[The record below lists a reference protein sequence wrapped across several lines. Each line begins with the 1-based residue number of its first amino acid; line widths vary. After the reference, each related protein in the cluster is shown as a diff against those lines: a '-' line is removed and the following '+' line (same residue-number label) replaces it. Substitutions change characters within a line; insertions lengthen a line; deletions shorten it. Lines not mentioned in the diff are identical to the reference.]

1 MRFMFAC
8 GGTAGHINPAI
19 AVAGHFRKLMPDC
32 EILFVG
38 AEGHMETN
46 LVPRS
51 GYEIKT
57 LKVTNISRSKSIK
70 GLLHNIK
77 SVVNVIRAR
86 IKARRIIRD
95 FAPDVVIGTGGY
107 VCYPVLKAAAKMG
120 IPTAVHESNAF
131 PGLTTRML
139 ADIVDKIMLGFEES
153 KEHYKHPERCVV
165 TGTPVRGEFGEYTK
179 ASAKAELGIAEKT
192 PLVVSVWG
200 SLGASNMNA
209 TMCEF
214 IRLAG
219 SAPGFRLIH
228 SAGSEGYET
237 MITALMES
245 VPDYEA
251 NGMDVREYIYDM
263 PRVMAAA
270 DIVLCRA
277 GASTISELTYMHKP
291 TVFVPSPYVTNDHQ
305 YKNASVV
312 ANAGG
317 AKIFKEKELNAEEL
331 YNEVK
336 RILDSP
342 DELDEMA
349 AAMEKLAMKD
359 ATKIIAEQILDLCK

>member
-1 MRFMFAC
+1 MFAC

-19 AVAGHFRKLMPDC
+19 AVAGYFRQIMPDC
-32 EILFVG
+32 EILFIG
-38 AEGHMETN
+38 AEDHMEVD

-51 GYEIKT
+51 GFEIKT
-57 LKVTNISRSKSIK
+57 LKVSNISRSKSLK
-70 GLLHNIK
+70 GIIHNIK
-77 SVVNVIRAR
+77 SVFNVILAT
-86 IKARRIIRD
+86 IKAKKLIKE
-95 FAPDVVIGTGGY
+95 FKPDVVIGTGGY
-107 VCYPVLKAAAKMG
+107 VCYPVLKAAAKMK

-153 KEHYKHPERCVV
+153 KEHYKNPDRCVV
-165 TGTPVRGEFGEYTK
+165 TGTPVRGEFGDYTK
-179 ASAKAELGIAEKT
+179 DRAKAELGIDKNT

-200 SLGASNMNA
+200 SLGAANMNA
-209 TMCEF
+209 AMCEF
-214 IRLAG
+214 IKLAG
-219 SAPGFRLIH
+219 KNPGFKLIH
-228 SAGSEGYET
+228 SAGSEGYKS
-237 MITALMES
+237 MVTALTEA

-305 YKNASVV
+305 FKNASVV
-312 ANAGG
+312 ANVGG
-317 AKIFKEKELNAEEL
+317 AIIFREKDLKPQKLLDA
-331 YNEVK
+331 VK
-336 RILDSP
+336 SILASP
-342 DELDEMA
+342 DELKRMSD
-349 AAMEKLAMKD
+349 AMEKLAVMD
-359 ATKIIAEQILDLCK
+359 AVKTIADEILSLCK

>member
-1 MRFMFAC
+1 MFAC

-19 AVAGHFRKLMPDC
+19 AVAGYFRQLMPDC
-32 EILFVG
+32 EILFIG
-38 AEGHMETN
+38 AEDHMETD

-51 GYEIKT
+51 GYNIKT
-57 LKVTNISRSKSIK
+57 LRVSNISRSRSIR
-70 GLLHNIK
+70 GIIHNIK
-77 SVVNVIRAR
+77 SVFNVIRAR
-86 IKARRIIRD
+86 VKAKKLIKE
-95 FAPDVVIGTGGY
+95 FEPDVVIGTGGY
-107 VCYPVLKAAAKMG
+107 VCYPVLKSAAKMG

-165 TGTPVRGEFGEYTK
+165 TGTPVRSEFGEYTK
-179 ASAKAELGIAEKT
+179 SSAKAELGISDKM

-209 TMCEF
+209 AMCEF
-214 IRLAG
+214 IKLAG
-219 SAPGFRLIH
+219 KNPGFKLIH
-228 SAGSEGYET
+228 SAGSEGYKS
-237 MITALMES
+237 MLTALEEA

-305 YKNASVV
+305 FKNASVV

-317 AKIFKEKELNAEEL
+317 AKIFREKELKAEDL

-336 RILDSP
+336 RILASPKELQKMADS
-342 DELDEMA
+342 
-349 AAMEKLAMKD
+349 MEKLAMKD
-359 ATKIIAEQILDLCK
+359 ATRVIAEQILGLCK

>member
-1 MRFMFAC
+1 MRIMFAC

-19 AVAGHFRKLMPDC
+19 AVAGYFRQIMPDC
-32 EILFVG
+32 EILFIG
-38 AEGHMETN
+38 ADGHMEVD

-51 GYEIKT
+51 GYAIKT
-57 LKVTNISRSKSIK
+57 LKVTNISRSKSLK
-70 GLLHNIK
+70 GIAHNIK
-77 SVVNVIRAR
+77 SVFNVIRAT
-86 IKARRIIRD
+86 IKARKLINEFR
-95 FAPDVVIGTGGY
+95 PDVVIGTGGY

-179 ASAKAELGIAEKT
+179 ERAKAELGIDLKT

-200 SLGASNMNA
+200 SLGAANMNA
-209 TMCEF
+209 AMCEF

-219 SAPGFRLIH
+219 KNPGFKLIH
-228 SAGSEGYET
+228 SAGSEGYKD
-237 MITALMES
+237 MVTALNET
-245 VPDYEA
+245 VPEYEL

-305 YKNASVV
+305 FKNASVV

-317 AKIFKEKELNAEEL
+317 ARLFKEKDMKPLELL
-331 YNEVK
+331 NEVK
-336 RILDSP
+336 QILASE
-342 DELDEMA
+342 DELKNMSS
-349 AAMEKLAMKD
+349 AMEKLAMKD
-359 ATKIIAEQILDLCK
+359 ATKIIAEQILSLCK